1 MIIFNLDLSP
11 PTRPQILR
19 ASAVDVPGRQA
30 NACIL
35 AFDVTRKITY
45 KNLETFA
52 TQYVWRCP
60 RGRKLLESI
69 HRYPSNWGGPVKN
82 ACHLL
87 NIFNIFLRACL
98 LCQLDFF
105 LVA

>member
-69 HRYPSNWGGPVKN
+69 HRYPSNWGVLSKM
-82 ACHLL
+82 
-87 NIFNIFLRACL
+87 
-98 LCQLDFF
+98 
-105 LVA
+105 LVTC